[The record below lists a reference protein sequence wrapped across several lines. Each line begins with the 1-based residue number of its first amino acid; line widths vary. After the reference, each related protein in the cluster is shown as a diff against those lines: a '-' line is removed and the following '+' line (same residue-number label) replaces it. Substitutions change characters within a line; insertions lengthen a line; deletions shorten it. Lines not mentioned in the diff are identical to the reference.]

1 MKTILACIFT
11 LVLFGTFAQQDP
23 ATTLFW
29 NSFSLR
35 NPAAT
40 GLFNKHFAALNGR
53 LQWDEVDG
61 APRTASAIYDLKWDQ
76 IHGGIGINYEI
87 DKIGFNT
94 QHQFNLNYA
103 YHFSLSETKKISIGT
118 SIQYLQFAMNPDW
131 YPPQTSFDNSLPTA
145 YRSSA
150 IDMNLGMMYKTDKL
164 LLGLST
170 SHLLTST
177 IKYSNYNNIL
187 TYYRLA
193 RLYYANC
200 SYRFDLSE
208 NFQLV
213 PSILLQSD
221 IVKASGNF
229 NLRAIYKKQ
238 YWIGT
243 SYRTSDCIS
252 FMGGVDFKQKYRIC
266 YAYDFTIGK
275 LSSVSQGSHE
285 VGIALMID

>member
-1 MKTILACIFT
+1 MKTILTFISTFIF
-11 LVLFGTFAQQDP
+11 FGTFAQQDP

-94 QHQFNLNYA
+94 QHLLNLNYG
-103 YHFSLSETKKISIGT
+103 YHFSLSETKKLSLGT
-118 SIQYLQFAMNPDW
+118 SIHFLQFAMNPVW
-131 YPPQTSFDNSLPTA
+131 YPPQTYNDNSLPPA
-145 YRSSA
+145 FRANSV
-150 IDMNLGMMYKTDKL
+150 DMNLGAMYKSDKL
-164 LLGLST
+164 LLGLSVNHILA
-170 SHLLTST
+170 SRVLF
-177 IKYSNYNNIL
+177 SNSSVYQ
-187 TYYRLA
+187 LA
-193 RLYYANC
+193 RHYYANC

-252 FMGGVDFKQKYRIC
+252 FMGGVDLKQKYRIC